1 MSTNSLLAGLFPV
14 PNSSLDNAALASEVK
29 SLFFLLIVSIPPSSA
44 DTFLAFDVDD
54 SACRLGL
61 AVSDRLL
68 GIEIG
73 EGGNPNPSMVYLAS
87 GKLSRGLLGLSV
99 MVDIVS
105 VVFVDSSYVWIVVCS
120 IRGVRY
126 GMYDERCVD
135 GKRQRD
141 QEMNHCSG

>member
-1 MSTNSLLAGLFPV
+1 MSTNNLLAGLFPV

-29 SLFFLLIVSIPPSSA
+29 SLLFLLIVSIPPSSA

-61 AVSDRLL
+61 AVRDRLL

-87 GKLSRGLLGLSV
+87 GKLSSGLLGLSV
-99 MVDIVS
+99 MVVIVTIVS
-105 VVFVDSSYVWIVVCS
+105 I
-120 IRGVRY
+120 
-126 GMYDERCVD
+126 
-135 GKRQRD
+135 
-141 QEMNHCSG
+141 